1 MATTEPPARSGA
13 TIRARVQGERT
24 DEFIN
29 HVREMDEELVSWV
42 DGFVFGR
49 VWNRPGLSFEERML
63 IAIAMLAAG
72 GQTLNVLR
80 AYLDGALQDGI
91 PAAKVHEVLVMTSIY
106 AGFPKMMQVLDLW
119 TEVKKAHVLR
129 QGRNAP
135 ST

>member
-1 MATTEPPARSGA
+1 
-13 TIRARVQGERT
+13 
-24 DEFIN
+24 
-29 HVREMDEELVSWV
+29 MDEELVTWV

-63 IAIAMLAAG
+63 IAIAILAASG
-72 GQTLNVLR
+72 DTLSVLR

-91 PAAKVHEVLVMTSIY
+91 PVTKVHEALVMTSVY
-106 AGFPKMMQVLDLW
+106 AGFPKMMQVLDVW

-129 QGRNAP
+129 QERSTP